1 MAYTQ
6 GIYIDGT
13 YYDVPL
19 LSIKR
24 TGDFLDKYA
33 NRTEDGDLHREL
45 IGVYFNYQVTFGT
58 MDISTHQ
65 ALWNKLS
72 EPVEF
77 HTITIPDSTGTYTYT
92 GYISGLS
99 DEIRRILSAGVEYQ
113 NLSCKMI
120 AKTPSRRPSD
130 IT

>member
-1 MAYTQ
+1 MQYTQ

-45 IGVYFNYQVTFGT
+45 IGVYFNYQIAFGT
-58 MDISTHQ
+58 MDRATHA

-72 EPVEF
+72 EPVTF
-77 HTITIPDSTGTYTYT
+77 HTITIPDAAGTYTYI
-92 GYISGLS
+92 GYVSGLS
-99 DEIRRILSAGVEYQ
+99 DEVRRILSAGVEYQ
-113 NLSCKMI
+113 NLQFKMI

-130 IT
+130 IN